1 LAGRPKNELREEAI
15 LLRRERVLELTA
27 KGYGQRQIA
36 NMLSVSHA
44 TVGFDQQYLKQQA
57 KQNIQNY
64 VDERLPEEYEKCLVG
79 INEINREAWTIA
91 QDAEDNREK
100 ISALTLA
107 KECYSM
113 KLDLLTNAELVS
125 NAAKFVEKHKQS
137 DKDNK
142 NNNDSS
148 NTSVQSSTQIGNDIG
163 NDKEPPTTNEV
174 F

>member
-1 LAGRPKNELREEAI
+1 MAGRPKSELREEAI

-64 VDERLPEEYEKCLVG
+64 VDERLPEEYERCLVG
-79 INEINREAWTIA
+79 VNEINREAWTIA

-100 ISALTLA
+100 ISALALA

-113 KLDLLTNAELVS
+113 KLDLLTNAELV
-125 NAAKFVEKHKQS
+125 NDAAKFVEKHKQ
-137 DKDNK
+137 KGNGDNADGASTAK
-142 NNNDSS
+142 
-148 NTSVQSSTQIGNDIG
+148 QSKIEES
-163 NDKEPPTTNEV
+163 EPEEQQPRTTNDV